1 MTLPLVNGIG
11 EAGRSSP
18 PRASSEAMLRVMVHT
33 GPPGLIVQDDRRSV
47 LEMRESC
54 LSGAS

>member
-1 MTLPLVNGIG
+1 MTLPFVNGIG

-33 GPPGLIVQDDRRSV
+33 GPPGLIRS
-47 LEMRESC
+47 
-54 LSGAS
+54 G